1 MVLRPWLKV
10 PICVD
15 GGLVQRDMVYSRHLR
30 HPAAAAARPLLG
42 DRARQVPGGDE
53 EPSDDGSPLRES
65 KRCVPEQETRGG
77 EYGYV
82 LYPVWCDI

>member
-1 MVLRPWLKV
+1 MEISLCR
-10 PICVD
+10 D
-15 GGLVQRDMVYSRHLR
+15 RSLVQRDMVHSGDLYQSPG
-30 HPAAAAARPLLG
+30 PAARTFLG
-42 DRARQVPGGDE
+42 DRSGQVPGGDE

-82 LYPVWCDI
+82 LCPVWCDI